1 MSDNK
6 NIFALPK
13 RNVGWI
19 IIGFAVMVLGYILM
33 VGGGSSEPSQF
44 SPEIFS
50 FRRLV
55 LAPIVIIVG
64 VVAVTV
70 AIMKCKTKKE
80 EK

>member
-6 NIFALPK
+6 NNFALPK

-19 IIGFAVMVLGYILM
+19 IAGFAVMVLGYILM
-33 VGGGSSEPSQF
+33 VGGGSSEPSRF

-55 LAPIVIIVG
+55 LAPIVIIIG

-70 AIMKCKTKKE
+70 AIMRCKTKEKE
-80 EK
+80 K